1 MAEQVFVVSDL
12 HLGGAPGFQMCSP
25 RGQELL
31 AGFVR
36 DVAAQQA
43 PGRDAHLV
51 IAGDGVDFL
60 AEEPS
65 QSFTVDEGEAARKL
79 AAIFE
84 HTRGVWDA
92 LHALVAAG
100 AKLTVMLGNH
110 DIELSLPRVRRL
122 FRERL
127 GVGRVE
133 LLYDDEAVRVGDVV
147 IEHGNRYDDWNWVD
161 HDQLRHVR
169 RNLSRGEKAGF
180 FKAQPGSEFVIRV
193 MNAMKKDYPFVDLLK
208 PEEESVAP
216 FLALLRPDLAA
227 TIKDVAGV
235 ARQWIAMKLRA
246 ESAGGDSNRD
256 LATDASATQTTDDMV
271 ALVDALTA
279 APGAHAGSGERG
291 LFELFGAK
299 EDDPRAVYLAKL
311 RKVLENR
318 LGLEGVGFDVN
329 VESAVYTRPAKE
341 TAERGARVVIYGHTH
356 LVKRVDLGGGARYL
370 NSGTWADLMRVPV
383 EVLRPETPEADALRL
398 LGEFADD
405 LQDRERV
412 AKWRRQVPTFAR
424 VALGDDLGVLDA
436 DVFLYQPGQ
445 ALDAGRVPDGP
456 LQF

>member
-1 MAEQVFVVSDL
+1 MAEQVFVISDL

-36 DVAAQQA
+36 QVAAEQGA
-43 PGRDAHLV
+43 GRDAHLV

-65 QSFTVDEGEAARKL
+65 LAFTVDEAEATRKL
-79 AAIFE
+79 DAIFE
-84 HTRGVWDA
+84 HTRPVWDA

-110 DIELSLPRVRRL
+110 DIELSLPRVRRRL
-122 FRERL
+122 RERL

-161 HDQLRHVR
+161 HDQLRRVR
-169 RNLSRGEKAGF
+169 RNLSRGERADF
-180 FKAQPGSEFVIRV
+180 FRAQPGSEFVIRV
-193 MNAMKKDYPFVDLLK
+193 MNAMKKDFPFVDLLK
-208 PEEESVAP
+208 PEDESVPP
-216 FLALLRPDLAA
+216 FLALLRPDLVQ
-227 TIKDVAGV
+227 TMKDVAGV
-235 ARQWIAMKLRA
+235 ARQWIASKLRA
-246 ESAGGDSNRD
+246 ESAGGDSTRALGVD
-256 LATDASATQTTDDMV
+256 TSATQATDDMV
-271 ALVDALTA
+271 AFLDELTGA
-279 APGAHAGSGERG
+279 AKPGGERG
-291 LFELFGAK
+291 LLDFFGVKEGDARTAELAALRRVLEYRLGAEGQGFNVNTESSVYTGPAEETAARGAK
-299 EDDPRAVYLAKL
+299 
-311 RKVLENR
+311 
-318 LGLEGVGFDVN
+318 
-329 VESAVYTRPAKE
+329 
-341 TAERGARVVIYGHTH
+341 VVIYGHTH
-356 LVKRVDLGGGARYL
+356 LVKRVDLANGARYL

-405 LQDRERV
+405 LKDRARI
-412 AKWRRQVPTFAR
+412 ARWRRQVPTFAR
-424 VALGDDLGVLDA
+424 VQLGDDLAIRDA
-436 DVFLYQPGQ
+436 DVFLYKPGA